1 MIVIAILAL
10 PLLAA
15 ALCWIPFT
23 GKRAAA
29 PVTFAASLALLVL
42 TVELAARIIAV
53 QKVVA
58 APNWIEVDSFGALIL
73 VLVAAVGFLACL
85 YSLGYMP
92 RTTHDSSILHHYY
105 GNLNLFIFSM
115 VAVPVVVSPS
125 LEWLAVESTTLL
137 SVLLVGFE
145 NNAEA
150 LEAAWKYAILTLTG
164 AAIALFGFLLLF
176 WAMEKGG
183 GATYT
188 WTGLAAVASKMP
200 PVVLKTVY
208 LMILVGFGAK
218 VGLVPLHT
226 WLPDAHSQ
234 APTPI
239 CALLSGVETTAVLYV
254 ILRLIPIMH
263 PALGGVV
270 ETWSLIFGL
279 LSVGVAA
286 FLLIQVH
293 DYKRLFAYST
303 VEHMGIILTA
313 AGIGG
318 AAAHYGAM
326 YEILAHAATK
336 SFCFF
341 AAGAVLLVMGKRD
354 IAAVEGLM
362 RRSLIAG
369 SALLVGALA
378 IAGAPPF
385 VVFLGEFSILRA
397 GISEGRYLVV
407 ALLALFLVVAF
418 FGILLHVNRMVF
430 GHPAGPVDERPGG
443 LAYRPGSTASEQRN
457 DSVDGPLPQ
466 PIHLERLEERRLIPL
481 SCRLTLL
488 LAVIPVVLLGVYVPH
503 PVYELLSR
511 AAALIGG

>member
-1 MIVIAILAL
+1 MIVYAILLL
-10 PLLAA
+10 PLVAA
-15 ALCWIPFT
+15 TLCWIPAT

-42 TVELAARIIAV
+42 AIQLTARIIAV
-53 QKVVA
+53 QKVVT

-92 RTTHDSSILHHYY
+92 RTTQDPSILHHYY
-105 GNLNLFIFSM
+105 GNFNLFIFSM

-125 LEWLAVESTTLL
+125 LEWLAVEFTTLL

-176 WAMEKGG
+176 WAMQKGG
-183 GATYT
+183 GSSYT
-188 WTGLAAVASKMP
+188 WTGLAAVGSKMP
-200 PVVLKTVY
+200 PEVLKTAY

-234 APTPI
+234 APTPV

-254 ILRLIPIMH
+254 ILRLMPIMH

-270 ETWSLIFGL
+270 DEWSLIFGL

-318 AAAHYGAM
+318 AAAHYGAV
-326 YEILAHAATK
+326 YQILAHAVTK

-354 IAAVEGLM
+354 IASVEGLM
-362 RRSLIAG
+362 RRSPLAG
-369 SALLVGALA
+369 SALLIGALA

-385 VVFLGEFSILRA
+385 VVFLGEFSILKA
-397 GISEGRYLVV
+397 GISEGRYVTV
-407 ALLALFLVVAF
+407 GLLAFFLVVAF

-430 GHPAGPVDERPGG
+430 SRSSAAEPVQE
-443 LAYRPGSTASEQRN
+443 N
-457 DSVDGPLPQ
+457 
-466 PIHLERLEERRLIPL
+466 RLIPL

-488 LAVIPVVLLGVYVPH
+488 LAVIPVVVLGVYVPH

-511 AAALIGG
+511 AAALIGGS

>member
-1 MIVIAILAL
+1 VTVVAILLL
-10 PLLAA
+10 PLVAA
-15 ALCWIPFT
+15 ILCWIPSI
-23 GKRAAA
+23 GKRTAGLI
-29 PVTFAASLALLVL
+29 TLAASLALLVL
-42 TVELAARIIAV
+42 GV
-53 QKVVA
+53 QVA
-58 APNWIEVDSFGALIL
+58 AHVLAIGKVITSPGWLEVDPFGALIL
-73 VLVAAVGFLACL
+73 VLVAGVGVLASL

-92 RTTHDSSILHHYY
+92 RTTHNPSILHHYY
-105 GNLNLFIFSM
+105 GNFNLFIFSM
-115 VAVPVVVSPS
+115 VMVPVVVSPS
-125 LEWLAVESTTLL
+125 VEWLAVEFTTLL

-145 NNAEA
+145 SNREA

-176 WAMEKGG
+176 WAMHKGG
-183 GATYT
+183 GSVYT
-188 WTGLAAVASKMP
+188 WTGLAAVAAKMP
-200 PVVLKTVY
+200 PAISKTAF

-239 CALLSGVETTAVLYV
+239 CALLSGVETTTVLYV
-254 ILRLIPIMH
+254 ILRLMPIMQ
-263 PALGGVV
+263 PSLGDAAGRWALV
-270 ETWSLIFGL
+270 FGL

-313 AGIGG
+313 AGLGD

-326 YEILAHAATK
+326 YQIIAHTATK

-341 AAGAVLLVMGKRD
+341 AAGAVLLVTGKHD
-354 IAAVEGLM
+354 IASVEGLM
-362 RRSLIAG
+362 RRSRLAG
-369 SALLVGALA
+369 SALLIGALA

-385 VVFLGEFSILRA
+385 VVFLGEFSILKA
-397 GISEGRYLVV
+397 GIGEGQYV
-407 ALLALFLVVAF
+407 AIGLLAFFLVIAF

-430 GHPAGPVDERPGG
+430 GHP
-443 LAYRPGSTASEQRN
+443 LAKEPPLAVAAPEQ
-457 DSVDGPLPQ
+457 D
-466 PIHLERLEERRLIPL
+466 RLELAPAGSFDDPPDCPSAIPGT
-481 SCRLTLL
+481 CRLTLF
-488 LAVIPVVLLGVYVPH
+488 LAAIPVLVLGVYVPG

-511 AAALIGG
+511 AAAVLGGR